1 MKRTRAKSFGSSSR
15 RYDDAPISFNKSAER
30 EPEKS
35 WDEHVEGK
43 ADDAFA
49 ANSMKT
55 RYERGALL
63 AHTKFG
69 KGVVLHTEDQ
79 RIEVLF
85 ADGKRTLGHA
95 LP

>member
-1 MKRTRAKSFGSSSR
+1 MKRTRAKSFGTSSR

-30 EPEKS
+30 LPEKS
-35 WDEHVEGK
+35 WAEHVDGK

-49 ANSMKT
+49 AYSMKT
-55 RYERGALL
+55 RYERGALVM
-63 AHTKFG
+63 HSKFG
-69 KGVVLHTEDQ
+69 KGVVLHSEDQ

-85 ADGKRTLGHA
+85 ADGNRTLGHA